1 MVVGRSEVGKGK
13 GLSRLIFK
21 LGFSM
26 VLYFSGCLAG
36 RQRKRDPGLL
46 DEAMGLQRT
55 QLFFFSLEKS
65 G

>member
-26 VLYFSGCLAG
+26 VLYFRVVWQEGKGKETLDFWM
-36 RQRKRDPGLL
+36 RQWDCS
-46 DEAMGLQRT
+46 AHNF
-55 QLFFFSLEKS
+55 FFFSEKS